1 MDEQNM
7 LLNMAMQI
15 QGSISPSNLI
25 IAVFIMSYI
34 DDDVQAQYMILTTQV
49 LWTLVQSLNWEWWN
63 KKKNF
68 RMLLFCPCYKTAGLQ
83 NH

>member
-49 LWTLVQSLNWEWWN
+49 L
-63 KKKNF
+63 
-68 RMLLFCPCYKTAGLQ
+68 
-83 NH
+83 